1 MSDDTRAIDLRPVAT
16 PGWRAIFLD
25 LPSGHHVEPLV
36 GWLIQEEITL
46 NADLGLSQDMPLPG
60 YRERYIVAAVTGED
74 GSVEPAPSRA
84 AFWLVLG
91 PCQPDPTAEQE
102 SDERQRRQQA
112 YERTQKTREH
122 DRAAL
127 LGPTTRTS
135 PERP

>member
-1 MSDDTRAIDLRPVAT
+1 MSDDTRAIDLRPVAV

-25 LPSGHHVEPLV
+25 QPTGHHVEPLA
-36 GWLIQEEITL
+36 GWLIREEVSL
-46 NADLGLSQDMPLPG
+46 DADLGLSESMPPPG
-60 YRERYIVAAVTGED
+60 YRERSIVAAVAGE
-74 GSVEPAPSRA
+74 GGGVEPVASRA
-84 AFWLVLG
+84 SFWCVLG
-91 PCQPDPTAEQE
+91 PGQPDPTAEQE

-112 YERTQKTREH
+112 YEHTQKTREH